1 MVSANIR
8 CRGCFNITIENDS
21 VTLNSGDRLFVRAC
35 VPAIVEIRY
44 NLKHVA

>member
-8 CRGCFNITIENDS
+8 CWGCFNITIENDS
-21 VTLNSGDRLFVRAC
+21 VTLNSGDRLFVQVC
-35 VPAIVEIRY
+35 VPAVADMQY